1 MKKKLLKHMDVFSK
15 KETIFAT
22 EYHNGMED
30 AWIVKDFADINEGYT
45 LPRIFN
51 SEKDAEKY
59 IKNNNLNADYADIVP
74 VFLRNI
80 SKYEYTFL
88 YKYGLDKNIIKDDG
102 KFYQYT
108 EIIDSWVMY
117 KDNKLCV
124 LNSSP
129 WDLGYELESEADE
142 PESDKCTESEND
154 ELTDPEFGMESGSL
168 FAEMRKDKTGC
179 YAVKYEEGMED
190 GWSLFSG
197 DSRPSLIFKTKE
209 EAMKYVR
216 SGKCNYLE
224 IAAPTFWDREISE
237 QEHQKDRKY
246 CDEYDDDLTIRHN
259 NKWYK
264 GEFITEPWDA
274 YIFNN
279 HGDIKI
285 MSKKSLLRLMDE
297 CNINIEI
304 RE

>member
-22 EYHNGMED
+22 QYKNGMED

-51 SEKDAEKY
+51 SEKDAKKY
-59 IKNNNLNADYADIVP
+59 IKNNLNAEYADVVP
-74 VFLRNI
+74 VFLKSI

-88 YKYGLDKNIIKDDG
+88 CKYGLDENVIKDDG

-108 EIIDSWVMY
+108 EIDSWVMY

-142 PESDKCTESEND
+142 SESDKCTESEND
-154 ELTDPEFGMESGSL
+154 ERTDPEFGMESGSL

-197 DSRPSLIFKTKE
+197 DSRPSLIFRTKE
-209 EAMKYVR
+209 EAMTYVR
-216 SGKCNYLE
+216 SGKCNYGYYA
-224 IAAPTFWDREISE
+224 IPTFWIKEMSE
-237 QEHQKDRKY
+237 EEHQKERKY
-246 CDEYDDDLTIRHN
+246 CDGYDRDLTVRHN
-259 NKWYK
+259 NKWYEC
-264 GEFITEPWDA
+264 EFITTPWDT

>member
-1 MKKKLLKHMDVFSK
+1 MDVFSK

-30 AWIVKDFADINEGYT
+30 AWIVKDFVDADEGYTT

-59 IKNNNLNADYADIVP
+59 IKNNLNAEYADVVP
-74 VFLRNI
+74 VFLKSI

-88 YKYGLDKNIIKDDG
+88 CKYGLDENVIKDDG

-108 EIIDSWVMY
+108 EIDSWVMY

-142 PESDKCTESEND
+142 SESDKCTESEND
-154 ELTDPEFGMESGSL
+154 ERTDPEFGMESGSL

-246 CDEYDDDLTIRHN
+246 CDEYDDDL
-259 NKWYK
+259 
-264 GEFITEPWDA
+264 
-274 YIFNN
+274 
-279 HGDIKI
+279 
-285 MSKKSLLRLMDE
+285 
-297 CNINIEI
+297 
-304 RE
+304 

>member
-1 MKKKLLKHMDVFSK
+1 MDVFSK

-30 AWIVKDFADINEGYT
+30 AWIVKDFVDADKGYTT

-59 IKNNNLNADYADIVP
+59 IKNNLNAEYADVVP
-74 VFLRNI
+74 VFLKSI

-88 YKYGLDKNIIKDDG
+88 CKYGLDENVIKDDG

-108 EIIDSWVMY
+108 EIDSWVMY

-142 PESDKCTESEND
+142 SESDKCTESEND
-154 ELTDPEFGMESGSL
+154 ERTDPEFGMESGSL

-246 CDEYDDDLTIRHN
+246 CDEYDDDL
-259 NKWYK
+259 
-264 GEFITEPWDA
+264 
-274 YIFNN
+274 
-279 HGDIKI
+279 
-285 MSKKSLLRLMDE
+285 
-297 CNINIEI
+297 
-304 RE
+304 

>member
-1 MKKKLLKHMDVFSK
+1 MDVFSK

-51 SEKDAEKY
+51 SEKDAKKY
-59 IKNNNLNADYADIVP
+59 IKNNLNAEYADVVP
-74 VFLRNI
+74 VFLKSI

-88 YKYGLDKNIIKDDG
+88 CKYGLDENVIKDDG

-108 EIIDSWVMY
+108 EIDSWVMY

-142 PESDKCTESEND
+142 SESDKCTESEND
-154 ELTDPEFGMESGSL
+154 ERTDPEFGMESGSL
-168 FAEMRKDKTGC
+168 FTEMRKDKTGF

-216 SGKCNYLE
+216 SGKCNYVE
-224 IAAPTFWDREISE
+224 YAVPTFWDKEISE
-237 QEHQKDRKY
+237 EEHQKERKY
-246 CDEYDDDLTIRHN
+246 CDGYDRDWTIRHN
-259 NKWYK
+259 NKWYE

-285 MSKKSLLRLMDE
+285 RSKKSLLRLMDE